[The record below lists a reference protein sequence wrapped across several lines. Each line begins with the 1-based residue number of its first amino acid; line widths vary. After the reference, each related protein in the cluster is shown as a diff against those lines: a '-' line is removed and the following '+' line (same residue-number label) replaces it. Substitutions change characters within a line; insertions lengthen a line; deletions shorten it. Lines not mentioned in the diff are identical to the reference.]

1 MAFTPIVTTIGPWT
15 VSQSQV
21 LTPTATYPNSEKSLT
36 VGNFNFPNNWRIAET
51 APGKTVYQSTT
62 GSGQESPAV
71 LRISIRPVA
80 NIYAN
85 ALTKPAV
92 LASKVGGTQINFLL
106 EQTFT
111 VANSVSGEF
120 GSVPLKF
127 STTIT
132 VPKHASITTEL
143 IKRFSVQSIG
153 ALFGTDEVAGSLIS
167 QVFRGDLTINE

>member
-15 VSQSQV
+15 VTQSQV
-21 LTPTATYPNSEKSLT
+21 LTPTATCPDSTKSLI
-36 VGNFNFPNNWRIAET
+36 VGNFNYPTDWRIAET
-51 APGKTVYQSTT
+51 TPGKTVYQSTT

-71 LRISIRPVA
+71 LRISTRPVA

-85 ALTKPAV
+85 ALTKPAL

-111 VANSVSGEF
+111 VANSISGEF
-120 GSVPLKF
+120 GDIPLKF
-127 STTIT
+127 SATFT

-143 IKRFSVQSIG
+143 IKNFAIQSIG
-153 ALFGTDEVAGSLIS
+153 VLFGTDETEGDLIS

>member
-15 VSQSQV
+15 VTQSQV
-21 LTPTATYPNSEKSLT
+21 LTPTATCPNSVKSIS
-36 VGNFNFPNNWRIAET
+36 VGNFNYPTDWRIAET
-51 APGKTVYQSTT
+51 TPGKTVYQSTT

-71 LRISIRPVA
+71 LRISVRPVA

-85 ALTKPAV
+85 SLTKPAM

-120 GSVPLKF
+120 GDIPLKF
-127 STTIT
+127 STTMT
-132 VPKHASITTEL
+132 VPKHASITNEL
-143 IKRFSVQSIG
+143 IKKFAIQSIG
-153 ALFGTDEVAGSLIS
+153 ALFGSDEVAGDLIS